1 MIALLLALGLGFVS
15 GLRTFTPVAAV
26 LLVRG
31 GISGIVLAV
40 VAVGEYV
47 WDVLPNTPSRTQAM
61 GLSARVISGAFV
73 GWMIATMHDGSG
85 MFGAIAGIAG
95 AVIGT
100 YAGHAARLAA
110 IARIGGYPAAIVED
124 LPAIGLAAFI
134 VTLWTC
140 RHLNAE
146 NGSEVP
152 VSKLE
157 TIPLLSTLRRTTII
171 VLHGRFHFRGSSP
184 GSRYSRPNGPMA
196 VTWVTYSP
204 DFAQ

>member
-1 MIALLLALGLGFVS
+1 MPTLSMSAFGGKAAQFASLCLLIPIADIIATAQTAPNAGVGRNLRCLSIRRHTWRTIGVTAVLLALGLGFVS

-31 GISGIVLAV
+31 GIWGIVLAV
-40 VAVGEYV
+40 AAVGEYV
-47 WDVLPNTPSRTQAM
+47 WDVLPNTPSRTQAL

-73 GWMIATMHDGSG
+73 GWLIATMHDGSG

-134 VTLWTC
+134 VTRSDLP
-140 RHLNAE
+140 A
-146 NGSEVP
+146 S
-152 VSKLE
+152 
-157 TIPLLSTLRRTTII
+157 
-171 VLHGRFHFRGSSP
+171 
-184 GSRYSRPNGPMA
+184 
-196 VTWVTYSP
+196 
-204 DFAQ
+204 